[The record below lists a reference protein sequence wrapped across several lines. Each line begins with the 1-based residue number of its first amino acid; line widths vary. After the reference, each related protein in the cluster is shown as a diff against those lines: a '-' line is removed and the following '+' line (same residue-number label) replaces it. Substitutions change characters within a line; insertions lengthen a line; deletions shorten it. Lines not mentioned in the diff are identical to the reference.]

1 MVEFSDKRMAK
12 PVMAE
17 PGQATVCV
25 PRLPLMMVE
34 GDRAERVS
42 SAVFG
47 ERVETFDR
55 KGDLILVRHLTD
67 HYVGWVKADGL
78 AGLPVA
84 EPDHWISVPMTYAFS
99 EPDLKSAPKTT
110 LFLGSHV
117 KISKRS
123 GRFCEIDHIGWVPE
137 QHVRRTGDW
146 FGDPASVALHFLG
159 TPYLWGGR
167 DAIGLDCS
175 GLVQVAFGACG
186 ARLPRD
192 TDMMFAWAGEAID
205 GPVRPGA
212 LQRNDLVFWKGHMGL
227 MLDPETLL
235 HANASHMAVAF
246 EPLADAIARI
256 APLYGEP
263 TGARRISFPETAEPG
278 WLAAT

>member
-1 MVEFSDKRMAK
+1 MAEYSDRRIAR
-12 PVMAE
+12 PAGAE
-17 PGQATVCV
+17 PGQASVCV
-25 PRLPLMMVE
+25 PRLPLMMAD

-47 ERVETFDR
+47 ERVETFGR
-55 KGDLILVRHLTD
+55 RGDFILVRHLTD
-67 HYVGWVKADGL
+67 HYVGWARSDGL
-78 AGLPVA
+78 AGLPEA
-84 EPDHWISVPMTYAFS
+84 EPDHWISAPMTYAFA

-110 LFLGSHV
+110 LFLGSRV
-117 KISKRS
+117 KVSSRA
-123 GRFCEIDHIGWVPE
+123 GRYCEIDHIGWVPE

-146 FGDPASVALHFLG
+146 LGDPASVAMHFLG

-175 GLVQVAFGACG
+175 GLVQVAFAACG

-192 TDMMFAWAGEAID
+192 TDMMFAWAGTALD
-205 GPVRPGA
+205 GPVGPGS
-212 LQRNDLVFWKGHMGL
+212 LQRNDLVFWRGHVGIL
-227 MLDPETLL
+227 LDPETLL

-256 APLYGEP
+256 ALLYGPP
-263 TGARRISFPETAEPG
+263 TGARRVPFPEGVAPA